1 MAKKLTLEQLDK
13 DVLEALEV
21 PDQNEP
27 RRLRTGRPGL
37 LQDLLNRGT
46 TPTTRTQR
54 KVGNGS

>member
-37 LQDLLNRGT
+37 LQDLLNRG
-46 TPTTRTQR
+46 
-54 KVGNGS
+54 